1 MGPRP
6 GRARR
11 TRSPGGRA
19 ARLAARDPPVNVKRK
34 STPQVLNR
42 SRKEHR
48 MSRRMWIPL
57 VMSAL
62 LVPYAAHAQPAE
74 GQPAQAQQE
83 RGERGGDDR
92 GDRGRGGDQAERR
105 QRMEGFMK
113 ERLGVNDEEWKV
125 LQPKIEKLMTA
136 RVDAGGGFGFMFDRR
151 RDGDS
156 EQQRSAVQ
164 TASRD
169 LRTTLENKDASPDE
183 IAAKHKA
190 RRDAREKAK
199 TELAAA
205 QKDLK
210 EVLTQ
215 RQEAVLVTM
224 GMLD

>member
-113 ERLGVNDEEWKV
+113 ERSEEHTSE
-125 LQPKIEKLMTA
+125 LQ
-136 RVDAGGGFGFMFDRR
+136 
-151 RDGDS
+151 
-156 EQQRSAVQ
+156 
-164 TASRD
+164 
-169 LRTTLENKDASPDE
+169 SPCN
-183 IAAKHKA
+183 
-190 RRDAREKAK
+190 
-199 TELAAA
+199 
-205 QKDLK
+205 
-210 EVLTQ
+210 
-215 RQEAVLVTM
+215 LVCR
-224 GMLD
+224 